1 MTPALISGKAL
12 LIYALYYNLLTHF
25 PLFFGTKVLGRA
37 NGFRIETTPM
47 TPIDDAE
54 ILHGLGQRV
63 KLLRARRGMTR
74 RVLADEADVS
84 ERHLANLESGT
95 GNVSILVLAQVAQA
109 LDCPLAELL
118 GDETTSSP
126 EWLSIRRLLHGRE
139 PAEIERALR
148 ALSDIFGGVHGLLG
162 SGRNHRIALIGL
174 RGAGKST
181 LGQMLAQ
188 KLSYPFVELRSEIT
202 RIAGCAPVEIQALY
216 GSNAYRR
223 YERQAL
229 EETLQIHRTCVI
241 ATAGG
246 LVGDTSTFDLL
257 LNNCLTIWLQ
267 ATPEDHF
274 SRVLAQGDVR
284 NLPGN
289 RNGVDDIR
297 LTLESRAS
305 FYTKADLTFNT
316 SGRTLPEAFTGLM
329 GLLRAHAPGS
339 MIV

>member
-1 MTPALISGKAL
+1 MRYPWSLSQKM
-12 LIYALYYNLLTHF
+12 
-25 PLFFGTKVLGRA
+25 LGA
-37 NGFRIETTPM
+37 ENGFPIEAKSM
-47 TPIDDAE
+47 TPIDGAE

-109 LDCPLAELL
+109 LDCALAELL

-126 EWLSIRRLLHGRE
+126 EWLSIRRLLHGRA
-139 PAEIERALR
+139 PVEIERSLR
-148 ALSDIFGGVHGLLG
+148 TLGELFGGARGHVDTA
-162 SGRNHRIALIGL
+162 RRARIALIGL

-181 LGQMLAQ
+181 LGQMLAA
-188 KLSYPFVELRSEIT
+188 KLDYPFVELRSEIT

-216 GSNAYRR
+216 GSNAYHR

-229 EETLQIHRTCVI
+229 EETLQSRRTCVI

-274 SRVLAQGDVR
+274 SRVLAQGDLR

-289 RNGVDDIR
+289 RSGVDDIR
-297 LTLESRAS
+297 LTLESRTS
-305 FYTKADLTFNT
+305 FYAKADLTFNT
-316 SGRTLPEAFTGLM
+316 SGKTLPDAFAGLM
-329 GLLRAHAPGS
+329 ELLQPRADLVESP
-339 MIV
+339 

>member
-1 MTPALISGKAL
+1 MTA
-12 LIYALYYNLLTHF
+12 
-25 PLFFGTKVLGRA
+25 
-37 NGFRIETTPM
+37 
-47 TPIDDAE
+47 IDDGE
-54 ILHGLGQRV
+54 ILYGLGLRV

-95 GNVSILVLAQVAQA
+95 GNVSVLVLAQVARA
-109 LDCPLAELL
+109 LDCPIAELL

-126 EWLSIRRLLHGRE
+126 EWLSIRRLLHGRD

-148 ALSDIFGGVHGLLG
+148 ALGELFGGARGHIGNA
-162 SGRNHRIALIGL
+162 RNNRIALIGL

-181 LGQMLAQ
+181 LGQMLAA
-188 KLSYPFVELRSEIT
+188 KLNYPFVELRAEIT

-229 EETLQIHRTCVI
+229 EETLQTHRHCVI

-257 LNNCLTIWLQ
+257 LNNCLTVWLQ
-267 ATPEDHF
+267 ATAEDHF
-274 SRVLAQGDVR
+274 SRVLAQGNMR
-284 NLPGN
+284 TLPGN

-297 LTLESRAS
+297 LTLDSRAS
-305 FYTKADLTFNT
+305 FYAKADLAFDT
-316 SGRTLPEAFTGLM
+316 SGKTLPDAFAGLLA
-329 GLLRAHAPGS
+329 LLRAYTAKTLA
-339 MIV
+339 V

>member
-1 MTPALISGKAL
+1 MTPTDESEL
-12 LIYALYYNLLTHF
+12 
-25 PLFFGTKVLGRA
+25 
-37 NGFRIETTPM
+37 
-47 TPIDDAE
+47 
-54 ILHGLGQRV
+54 LHGLGQRV

-126 EWLSIRRLLHGRE
+126 EWLSIRRLLQGRT
-139 PAEIERALR
+139 PTEIERALR
-148 ALSDIFGGVHGLLG
+148 ALADVFGGLHNRAGMP
-162 SGRNHRIALIGL
+162 RQNRIALIGL

-181 LGQMLAQ
+181 LGQMLA
-188 KLSYPFVELRSEIT
+188 KKCNYEFIELRAEIT
-202 RIAGCAPVEIQALY
+202 RLAGCAPVEIQALY

-229 EETLQIHRTCVI
+229 EETLQNHSHCVI

-274 SRVLAQGDVR
+274 TRVLAQGDAR
-284 NLPGN
+284 TLPGN

-305 FYTKADLTFNT
+305 FYAKADLTFNT
-316 SGRTLPEAFTGLM
+316 SHKTLTQAFEGLTALLAQYEAS
-329 GLLRAHAPGS
+329 AA
-339 MIV
+339 

>member
-1 MTPALISGKAL
+1 MTA
-12 LIYALYYNLLTHF
+12 
-25 PLFFGTKVLGRA
+25 
-37 NGFRIETTPM
+37 
-47 TPIDDAE
+47 IDDGE
-54 ILHGLGQRV
+54 ILHGLGLRV

-95 GNVSILVLAQVAQA
+95 GNVSVLVLAQVARA
-109 LDCPLAELL
+109 LDCPIAELL
-118 GDETTSSP
+118 GDETTSTP
-126 EWLSIRRLLHGRE
+126 EWLSIRRLLHGRD

-148 ALSDIFGGVHGLLG
+148 ALGELFGGSRGHIGNA
-162 SGRNHRIALIGL
+162 RNNRIALIGL

-181 LGQMLAQ
+181 LGQMLAA
-188 KLSYPFVELRSEIT
+188 KLNYPFVELRAEIT

-229 EETLQIHRTCVI
+229 EETLQTHRNCVI

-257 LNNCLTIWLQ
+257 LNNCLTVWLQ

-274 SRVLAQGDVR
+274 SRVLAQGNLR
-284 NLPGN
+284 TLPGN

-297 LTLESRAS
+297 LTLDSRAS
-305 FYTKADLTFNT
+305 FYAKADLTFNT
-316 SGRTLPEAFTGLM
+316 SGKTLPDAFAGLLE
-329 GLLRAHAPGS
+329 LLRAYTAKT
-339 MIV
+339 MAV

>member
-1 MTPALISGKAL
+1 M
-12 LIYALYYNLLTHF
+12 LTR
-25 PLFFGTKVLGRA
+25 GD
-37 NGFRIETTPM
+37 GFRIEPERM
-47 TPIDDAE
+47 TPIDESE
-54 ILHGLGQRV
+54 ILPGLGKRV

-74 RVLADEADVS
+74 RVLAGEAGVS

-95 GNVSILVLAQVAQA
+95 GNVSILVLAQVAHA

-118 GDETTSSP
+118 GDETTSTP

-139 PAEIERALR
+139 PVEIERALR
-148 ALSDIFGGVHGLLG
+148 ALGELFGNARGHAPGL
-162 SGRNHRIALIGL
+162 RNSRIALIGL

-181 LGQMLAQ
+181 LGQMVAA
-188 KLSYPFVELRSEIT
+188 KLGYPFVELRSEIT
-202 RIAGCAPVEIQALY
+202 RLAGCAPVEIQALY

-229 EETLQIHRTCVI
+229 EESLQSHQACVI

-257 LNNCLTIWLQ
+257 LTNCLTVWLQ

-274 SRVLAQGDVR
+274 NRVLAQGDMR
-284 NLPGN
+284 QLPGN

-297 LTLESRAS
+297 LTLESRAG
-305 FYTKADLTFNT
+305 FYAKADLTFNT
-316 SGRTLPEAFTGLM
+316 SGKTLDEAFAGLM
-329 GLLRAHAPGS
+329 GLLRERSPLAEA
-339 MIV
+339 V

>member
-1 MTPALISGKAL
+1 MLGHWNGSQ
-12 LIYALYYNLLTHF
+12 IYAHSMT
-25 PLFFGTKVLGRA
+25 A
-37 NGFRIETTPM
+37 IEN
-47 TPIDDAE
+47 AE

-109 LDCPLAELL
+109 LGCPLAELL
-118 GDETTSSP
+118 GDETTSTL
-126 EWLSIRRLLHGRE
+126 EWLSIRRLLHGRD
-139 PAEIERALR
+139 ASEIERALR
-148 ALSDIFGGVHGLLG
+148 ALRELFGNSRTDIDNA
-162 SGRNHRIALIGL
+162 RNHRIALIGL

-181 LGQMLAQ
+181 LGQMLAT
-188 KLSYPFVELRSEIT
+188 KLNYPFVELRAEIT

-229 EETLQIHRTCVI
+229 EETLQTHRSCVI

-257 LNNCLTIWLQ
+257 LNSCLTVWLQ

-274 SRVLAQGDVR
+274 ARVLAQGDVR

-305 FYTKADLTFNT
+305 FYAKADLTFNT
-316 SGRTLPEAFTGLM
+316 SGKTLADAFSGLSE
-329 GLLRAHAPGS
+329 LLHDYTSATE
-339 MIV
+339 IL

>member
-1 MTPALISGKAL
+1 MLDSADTLLNLSKARPIMTPTDDSAL
-12 LIYALYYNLLTHF
+12 LY
-25 PLFFGTKVLGRA
+25 
-37 NGFRIETTPM
+37 
-47 TPIDDAE
+47 
-54 ILHGLGQRV
+54 GLGQRV

-109 LDCPLAELL
+109 LDCSLAELL

-126 EWLSIRRLLHGRE
+126 EWLSIRRLLHGR
-139 PAEIERALR
+139 PANDIERALR
-148 ALSDIFGGVHGLLG
+148 ALGEAFGGLG
-162 SGRNHRIALIGL
+162 GRDGSLRKNRIALIGL

-181 LGQMLAQ
+181 LGQMLAA
-188 KLSYPFVELRSEIT
+188 KLGCPFIELRAEIT
-202 RIAGCAPVEIQALY
+202 RLAGCAPIEIQALY

-229 EETLQIHRTCVI
+229 EETLQTHQHCVI

-246 LVGDTSTFDLL
+246 LVSDTSTFDLL
-257 LNNCLTIWLQ
+257 LSNCLTLWLQ

-274 SRVLAQGDVR
+274 TRVLAQGDAR
-284 NLPGN
+284 TLPGN

-297 LTLESRAS
+297 LALESRAS
-305 FYTKADLTFNT
+305 FYAKADLAFDT
-316 SGRTLPEAFTGLM
+316 SHKTLQEAFNGLTS
-329 GLLRAHAPGS
+329 LLTPH
-339 MIV
+339 I

>member
-1 MTPALISGKAL
+1 MTP
-12 LIYALYYNLLTHF
+12 
-25 PLFFGTKVLGRA
+25 V
-37 NGFRIETTPM
+37 
-47 TPIDDAE
+47 DDTE

-109 LDCPLAELL
+109 LDCSLAELL
-118 GDETTSSP
+118 GDETTSTP
-126 EWLSIRRLLHGRE
+126 EWLSIRRLLHGRDSN
-139 PAEIERALR
+139 EIEHALR
-148 ALSDIFGGVHGLLG
+148 ALGGLFGNTQNHIG
-162 SGRNHRIALIGL
+162 STRNQRIALIGL

-181 LGQMLAQ
+181 LGQMLAA
-188 KLSYPFVELRSEIT
+188 KLGYPFVELRAEIT
-202 RIAGCAPVEIQALY
+202 RLAGCAPVEIQALY

-229 EETLQIHRTCVI
+229 EETMQNRRTCVI

-274 SRVLAQGDVR
+274 SRVLAQGDVK

-305 FYTKADLTFNT
+305 FYAKADLAFNT
-316 SGRTLPEAFTGLM
+316 SGKTLTEAFN
-329 GLLRAHAPGS
+329 GLLDLLRIHTSLLTDQAS
-339 MIV
+339 

>member
-1 MTPALISGKAL
+1 M
-12 LIYALYYNLLTHF
+12 N
-25 PLFFGTKVLGRA
+25 
-37 NGFRIETTPM
+37 
-47 TPIDDAE
+47 PIDESE
-54 ILHGLGQRV
+54 ILSGLGKRV

-74 RVLADEADVS
+74 RVLAGEAGVS

-118 GDETTSSP
+118 GDETTSTP

-139 PAEIERALR
+139 PTEIERALR
-148 ALSDIFGGVHGLLG
+148 AVGELFGGAHGQAPG
-162 SGRNHRIALIGL
+162 FRNRRIAFIGL

-181 LGQMLAQ
+181 LGQMVAA
-188 KLSYPFVELRSEIT
+188 KLSAPFVELRAEIT
-202 RIAGCAPVEIQALY
+202 RLAGCAPVEIQALY

-229 EETLQIHRTCVI
+229 EDTLQSHQSCVI

-257 LNNCLTIWLQ
+257 LANCLTIWLQ

-274 SRVLAQGDVR
+274 TRVLAQGDMR
-284 NLPGN
+284 QLPGN

-297 LTLESRAS
+297 LTLESRAG
-305 FYTKADLTFNT
+305 FYAKADLTFNT
-316 SGRTLPEAFTGLM
+316 SGKTLDEAFTGLM
-329 GLLRAHAPGS
+329 GVLHERVP
-339 MIV
+339 MVETV

>member
-1 MTPALISGKAL
+1 M
-12 LIYALYYNLLTHF
+12 LT
-25 PLFFGTKVLGRA
+25 RA
-37 NGFRIETTPM
+37 DGAPTDSKSM
-47 TPIDDAE
+47 TPIDESE

-74 RVLADEADVS
+74 RVLAGEADVS

-109 LDCPLAELL
+109 LDCALAELL

-126 EWLSIRRLLHGRE
+126 EWLSIRRLLHGRNG
-139 PAEIERALR
+139 AEIERALH
-148 ALSDIFGGVHGLLG
+148 ALSDLFGGVKASNLAA
-162 SGRNHRIALIGL
+162 RNKRIAFIGL

-181 LGQMLAQ
+181 LGQMVATRLG
-188 KLSYPFVELRSEIT
+188 LPFVELRSEIT
-202 RIAGCAPVEIQALY
+202 RLAGCAPFEIQALY

-229 EETLQIHRTCVI
+229 DETLQSYQFCVI

-246 LVGDTSTFDLL
+246 LVGDSSTFDRLL
-257 LNNCLTIWLQ
+257 ANCLTVWLQ

-274 SRVLAQGDVR
+274 TRVLAQGDLR
-284 NLPGN
+284 QLPGN

-297 LTLESRAS
+297 LTLESRAG
-305 FYTKADLTFNT
+305 FYAKADLTFNT
-316 SGRTLPEAFTGLM
+316 SGKTLDEAFA
-329 GLLRAHAPGS
+329 GLLNLLQTRASLAE
-339 MIV
+339 IV

>member
-1 MTPALISGKAL
+1 MI
-12 LIYALYYNLLTHF
+12 
-25 PLFFGTKVLGRA
+25 
-37 NGFRIETTPM
+37 
-47 TPIDDAE
+47 PIDETE
-54 ILHGLGQRV
+54 ILSGLGKRV

-74 RVLADEADVS
+74 RVLAGEAGVS

-118 GDETTSSP
+118 GDETTSTP

-148 ALSDIFGGVHGLLG
+148 SLAELFGNARGHAPGT
-162 SGRNHRIALIGL
+162 RNHRIALIGL

-181 LGQMLAQ
+181 LGQMVAA
-188 KLSYPFVELRSEIT
+188 KLGYHFVELRAEIT
-202 RIAGCAPVEIQALY
+202 RLAGCAPMEIQALY

-229 EETLQIHRTCVI
+229 EDTLQGHESCVI

-257 LNNCLTIWLQ
+257 LNNCLTVWLQ

-274 SRVLAQGDVR
+274 TRVLAQGDMR
-284 NLPGN
+284 QLPGN

-297 LTLESRAS
+297 LTLESRAG
-305 FYTKADLTFNT
+305 FYAKADMTFNT
-316 SGRTLPEAFTGLM
+316 SGKTLDEAFAGLM
-329 GLLRAHAPGS
+329 GMLRERVPVAEA
-339 MIV
+339 V